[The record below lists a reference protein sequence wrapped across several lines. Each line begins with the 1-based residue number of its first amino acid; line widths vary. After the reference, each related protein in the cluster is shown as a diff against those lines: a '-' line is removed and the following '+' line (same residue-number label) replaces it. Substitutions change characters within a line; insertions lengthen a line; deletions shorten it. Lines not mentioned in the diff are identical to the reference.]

1 MHRLDGPGGKSVVL
15 IVGERMHI
23 IMEDG
28 GSLATNRESERS
40 AEHTIRTDT
49 TQTCVMVPVSYTHL
63 TLPTILLV

>member
-49 TQTCVMVPVSYTHL
+49 TQTCVMVRPWKVGNYL
-63 TLPTILLV
+63 RNR